1 MFQSRR
7 FVSSDIL
14 KSQQSS
20 FADNDINCD
29 YNTHRIQY
37 RPGRSGDPG
46 TAGLAV
52 VSVDRFADWIQS
64 SATLRQALH
73 LTSGQTTSPSGQSAG
88 KPIPLVNAS
97 GEFYLLSESI
107 WSRHGFFK
115 VQMTE
120 YRHTKHFAIC
130 AKICE
135 TKTMI
140 CEDENDCKKK
150 NTEKFLTVK
159 TGVNGATPT
168 FPSVV
173 TRIKWRSTWYAR

>member
-20 FADNDINCD
+20 FADNEINCD
-29 YNTHRIQY
+29 YNTRRIQY

-97 GEFYLLSESI
+97 GEFYLPNESMD
-107 WSRHGFFK
+107 SSKFK
-115 VQMTE
+115 WQNIAT
-120 YRHTKHFAIC
+120 RNRCHLR
-130 AKICE
+130 
-135 TKTMI
+135 
-140 CEDENDCKKK
+140 K
-150 NTEKFLTVK
+150 NLW
-159 TGVNGATPT
+159 N
-168 FPSVV
+168 
-173 TRIKWRSTWYAR
+173 